1 MANIML
7 TGGTGSLGKQL
18 AGMLL
23 ENNEVE
29 RIVIYSRDELKQ
41 SEMSKRFPDT
51 RMRFIIGDVRNEAKT
66 TSAMRGCTHVIHCA
80 AMKQVD
86 TCEYNCSEAVATN
99 VGGAQSVIN
108 ACIANGVR
116 QCIALST
123 DKACNPINLYGA
135 TKLTSDKLFV
145 AANNLVGKQDTRFAV
160 VRYGNVVGSRGSVF
174 PFFKGLPAGT
184 PTPVTAAE
192 MTRFLIR
199 IEDAAQLVLDG
210 FKRMHGGEI
219 FVPKLKSA
227 LMLDVARAL
236 RPDEDIDIVGIRPG
250 EKMHEAMIGADDSVV
265 EFDEYYVIVPSIRYN
280 DLDVDYTKG
289 MHIEEMVAPHW
300 WTNAYNDHFHP
311 IVGIEH
317 RGLEYNSRDNQYYSI
332 DELRSMA

>member
-1 MANIML
+1 MANIFID
-7 TGGTGSLGKQL
+7 GGTGSLGNQL
-18 AGMLL
+18 TSMLL
-23 ENNEVE
+23 TQPDVE

-41 SEMSKRFPDT
+41 SKMRKRFPDA
-51 RMRFIIGDVRNEAKT
+51 RMRFILGDVRNEAKT
-66 TSAMRGCTHVIHCA
+66 TRAMAGCTHVIHCA

-86 TCEYNCSEAVATN
+86 TCEYNSDECVATN

-108 ACIANGVR
+108 ACLANGVR

-123 DKACNPINLYGA
+123 DKACSPINIYGA
-135 TKLTSDKLFV
+135 TKLTSDKLFIS
-145 AANNLVGKQDTRFAV
+145 ANNLVGKEHTRFAV

-174 PFFKGLPAGT
+174 PFFKSLPKGT
-184 PTPVTAAE
+184 PTPVTHAE

-199 IEDAAQLVLDG
+199 IEDAAQMVLDG

-236 RPDEDIDIVGIRPG
+236 RPDEDVEIMGVRPG
-250 EKMHEAMIGADDSVV
+250 EKMHEAMTNVDDSVV
-265 EFDEYYVIVPSIRYN
+265 EHEWGYVIVPSIR
-280 DLDVDYTKG
+280 
-289 MHIEEMVAPHW
+289 
-300 WTNAYNDHFHP
+300 FHDMD
-311 IVGIEH
+311 ISYGKAK
-317 RGLEYNSRDNQYYSI
+317 RGLEYNSRDNEFYSI

>member
-1 MANIML
+1 MANIFIS
-7 TGGTGSLGKQL
+7 GGTGSLGTQL
-18 AGMLL
+18 TGMLL
-23 ENNEVE
+23 ENDEVQ

-41 SEMSKRFPDT
+41 SVMRKRYPDA
-51 RMRFIIGDVRNEAKT
+51 RMRFIIGDVRDEAKT
-66 TSAMRGCTHVIHCA
+66 TRAMRGCTHVIHCA

-86 TCEYNCSEAVATN
+86 TCEYNCDEAVATN
-99 VGGAQSVIN
+99 VGGAQSIIN

-135 TKLTSDKLFV
+135 TKLTSDKLFI
-145 AANNLVGKQDTRFAV
+145 AANNIVGTQDTRFAV

-236 RPDEDIDIVGIRPG
+236 RPGEQVEIVGIRPG
-250 EKMHEAMIGADDSVV
+250 EKMHEAMTSEDDMVV
-265 EFDEYYVIVPSIRYN
+265 DWGTHLVIVPSIRFY
-280 DLDVDYTKG
+280 DLDTSYG
-289 MHIEEMVAPHW
+289 EAR
-300 WTNAYNDHFHP
+300 
-311 IVGIEH
+311 
-317 RGLEYNSRDNQYYSI
+317 RGLEYNSKDNEFYSV

>member
-1 MANIML
+1 MASIYIP
-7 TGGTGSLGKQL
+7 GGTGSLGNQL
-18 AGMLL
+18 TQMLL

-29 RIVIYSRDELKQ
+29 RIVIASRDELKQ
-41 SEMSKRFPDT
+41 SQMRQRFPDA
-51 RMRFIIGDVRNEAKT
+51 RMRFVLVDVRDEAKT
-66 TSAMRGCTHVIHCA
+66 TRAMRGCTHVIHCA

-86 TCEYNCSEAVATN
+86 TCEYNCDEAVATN
-99 VGGAQSVIN
+99 VGGAQSIIN
-108 ACIANGVR
+108 ACLANGVR

-135 TKLTSDKLFV
+135 TKLTSDKLFI
-145 AANNLVGKQDTRFAV
+145 AANNLAGKRETRFAV

-174 PFFKGLPAGT
+174 PFFKGLPKGT

-236 RPDEDIDIVGIRPG
+236 RPDEQVEIVGIRPG
-250 EKMHEAMIGADDSVV
+250 EKMHEAMTSCDDVVV
-265 EFDEYYVIVPSIRYN
+265 EHEWGYVIVPSIRYH
-280 DLDVDYTKG
+280 DLDISYGVARRGIDY
-289 MHIEEMVAPHW
+289 
-300 WTNAYNDHFHP
+300 NSNYNDF
-311 IVGIEH
+311 
-317 RGLEYNSRDNQYYSI
+317 YSI